1 MRESTPTPTPTT
13 MIYVPPG
20 EATAASTR
28 VHTIAIIDD
37 HVLVRDGMVGALRD
51 RRDLAVVLVGDD
63 PKAVLK
69 FNPPPD
75 LVLLDL
81 DLDGDAV
88 SPSDAAA
95 MIDRGSR
102 VLVVSALGLPCLVRD
117 MVRAGVAGFVPKRDS
132 WQSLLQ
138 AIDTVLRGEHWT
150 SPDLAAMLA
159 NDDSPDRPCLGDR
172 ERRVLMLY
180 ASGLKMS
187 SVAHQLGISPH
198 TAKEYLDR
206 VRDKYTAVG
215 RPVGTKLDLYREAVR
230 DGFIN
235 P

>member
-1 MRESTPTPTPTT
+1 MQRGAATT
-13 MIYVPPG
+13 N
-20 EATAASTR
+20 TR
-28 VHTIAIIDD
+28 IHTVAIIDD
-37 HVLVRDGMVGALRD
+37 HVLVRDGMVGALASRS
-51 RRDLAVVLVGDD
+51 DLAVVLVGDD
-63 PKAVLK
+63 PRAVLELD
-69 FNPPPD
+69 PPPD

-81 DLDGDAV
+81 DLDGDAA
-88 SPSDAAA
+88 SPDDAAA

-102 VLVVSALGLPCLVRD
+102 VLVVSALGSPCQVRE

-132 WQSLLQ
+132 WQSLLD
-138 AIDTVLRGEHWT
+138 AIDTVLGGEHWT
-150 SPDLAAMLA
+150 SPDLAAVLA

-180 ASGLKMS
+180 ASGLKMT
-187 SVAHQLGISPH
+187 SVARELGISPH

-230 DGFIN
+230 DGFID